1 MKKEKYLHIFVNPK
15 NYTTQREFR
24 VAKVLDKESRGE
36 VVKVGTKETIGIQVT
51 LSELKNYILIAEGL
65 VKLD

>member
-1 MKKEKYLHIFVNPK
+1 MNLEKREIPTYFCKSK

-51 LSELKNYILIAEGL
+51 LSELKNYILIAERIS
-65 VKLD
+65 